1 MGDDN
6 YCVYDGT
13 ETDVNR
19 KIFMGFRRHSDTI
32 SVPSIILGYNGVN
45 PNVDGAVISGG
56 TYTTYSHYKN
66 NDNPEGINQS
76 YGALAF
82 KYNAASN
89 DICTLNMYQDG
100 NVGLQAGSSV
110 YLRADKATN
119 STAQL
124 VIQSDSVLS
133 RKPFSCS
140 STIYSTGN
148 ITTAGALNVT
158 GAITGNSTLSIGA
171 ITGRSTISA
180 SGQISTS
187 STMYAAGSITS
198 NAGIYANTDIKA
210 NRVYANQ
217 FFAASNSQ
225 QIFRHLYT
233 NWIANGCNWDWQG
246 HYLNGAVVGGSI
258 IEMNTVEDDIKSL
271 DLNDLDTIKQI
282 KFREITKY
290 SGDIEECIDISD
302 VTNRDEI
309 TSGRAVDLIKL
320 VHLLVKEVQYLK
332 MRMNGE

>member
-1 MGDDN
+1 M
-6 YCVYDGT
+6 
-13 ETDVNR
+13 
-19 KIFMGFRRHSDTI
+19 
-32 SVPSIILGYNGVN
+32 
-45 PNVDGAVISGG
+45 
-56 TYTTYSHYKN
+56 
-66 NDNPEGINQS
+66 
-76 YGALAF
+76 
-82 KYNAASN
+82 
-89 DICTLNMYQDG
+89 
-100 NVGLQAGSSV
+100 
-110 YLRADKATN
+110 
-119 STAQL
+119 
-124 VIQSDSVLS
+124 VIQNDSVLS

-158 GAITGNSTLSIGA
+158 GAITGNSTLSVGA
-171 ITGRSTISA
+171 ITGKSTISA

-187 STMYAAGSITS
+187 STMYASGSITS

-210 NRVYANQ
+210 NRAYANE
-217 FFAASNSQ
+217 FFVASNSH
-225 QIFRHLYT
+225 QIFKHLYT
-233 NWIANGCNWDWQG
+233 NWIANGSNWDWQG

-290 SGDIEECIDISD
+290 NGDTEECIDISD

-309 TSGRAVDLIKL
+309 TSGRSVDLIKL